1 MGFVCGPDGAL
12 LVLRPFSPMWI
23 GPPDS
28 SYLRR
33 ACFNCHCTNI
43 APDEPQPPAVQR
55 PACVVDIGEDEV
67 VGPVPSYPPNP
78 QCKISTTASGDLVE
92 EDDPPLYDLYRC
104 NEYMYGKPIFAD
116 CDDAYDEMERYQNAW
131 EAAQPADKVNYRP
144 ATFVGI
150 GRLADFN
157 SVYGANY
164 DPELVQLPVARTNGT
179 CTITIMQLERRHMP
193 IFATEDWDTL
203 LVNMQDVMFNCVEDQ
218 GIGGWVETGD
228 LGTGEDASLG
238 VFVYGPNSRF
248 QQLLDI
254 KFACTTDA
262 EGNAECQDTDDDDGA
277 DDQRPSKTQKTGEWA
292 PEGQGDAGQ
301 GGSSDPQPPAAQQC
315 EVPCSHPSDCDT
327 TNNYLCTSSSPLPD
341 DPPID
346 PSFRAFCCQLVTELS
361 DSVAASQAL
370 GPNTCRDRCLLAN
383 TAANATTCRN
393 GTTWT
398 NTTLEILAV
407 PDRSYPGLALE
418 CPCNCTYVSPAC
430 CLSTDGVVFED
441 PSEKSPL
448 GVQAPNRSVCC
459 DEMTGGWRE
468 AAGVRSGYAVDP
480 ACPSNPSG
488 VTGLELINA

>member
-1 MGFVCGPDGAL
+1 
-12 LVLRPFSPMWI
+12 MWI

-144 ATFVGI
+144 ATFLGI

-164 DPELVQLPVARTNGT
+164 DPELVQPPVVRTNGKSHGLVTSPLVRSLLLRYIGT

-218 GIGGWVETGD
+218 GIGGWVETGKSRYIF
-228 LGTGEDASLG
+228 ER
-238 VFVYGPNSRF
+238 FVWLN
-248 QQLLDI
+248 I
-254 KFACTTDA
+254 
-262 EGNAECQDTDDDDGA
+262 
-277 DDQRPSKTQKTGEWA
+277 TQ
-292 PEGQGDAGQ
+292 
-301 GGSSDPQPPAAQQC
+301 
-315 EVPCSHPSDCDT
+315 
-327 TNNYLCTSSSPLPD
+327 
-341 DPPID
+341 
-346 PSFRAFCCQLVTELS
+346 
-361 DSVAASQAL
+361 
-370 GPNTCRDRCLLAN
+370 
-383 TAANATTCRN
+383 AT
-393 GTTWT
+393 
-398 NTTLEILAV
+398 L
-407 PDRSYPGLALE
+407 
-418 CPCNCTYVSPAC
+418 
-430 CLSTDGVVFED
+430 
-441 PSEKSPL
+441 
-448 GVQAPNRSVCC
+448 
-459 DEMTGGWRE
+459 
-468 AAGVRSGYAVDP
+468 
-480 ACPSNPSG
+480 
-488 VTGLELINA
+488 

>member
-1 MGFVCGPDGAL
+1 MLTLESLQYTTGMGFVCGPDGAL

-164 DPELVQLPVARTNGT
+164 DPELVQLPVARTNGKSHGLVTSPLVRSLLLRYIGT

-218 GIGGWVETGD
+218 GIGGWVETGKSRYMFERFVWLNITQATLELVKTPHWGSSSMVPTPD
-228 LGTGEDASLG
+228 SSNSSTSNSHVRPTPREMRNVKILTTTTGPTTNGHPRHKRRAN
-238 VFVYGPNSRF
+238 GPPKAKETPDKADRVTPNLPPRNNA
-248 QQLLDI
+248 
-254 KFACTTDA
+254 KCPAPTHPTATRPTTTSA
-262 EGNAECQDTDDDDGA
+262 LRAPPSPTT
-277 DDQRPSKTQKTGEWA
+277 RPST
-292 PEGQGDAGQ
+292 
-301 GGSSDPQPPAAQQC
+301 
-315 EVPCSHPSDCDT
+315 HPSE
-327 TNNYLCTSSSPLPD
+327 
-341 DPPID
+341 
-346 PSFRAFCCQLVTELS
+346 PS
-361 DSVAASQAL
+361 
-370 GPNTCRDRCLLAN
+370 
-383 TAANATTCRN
+383 AAN
-393 GTTWT
+393 
-398 NTTLEILAV
+398 
-407 PDRSYPGLALE
+407 
-418 CPCNCTYVSPAC
+418 
-430 CLSTDGVVFED
+430 
-441 PSEKSPL
+441 
-448 GVQAPNRSVCC
+448 
-459 DEMTGGWRE
+459 
-468 AAGVRSGYAVDP
+468 
-480 ACPSNPSG
+480 
-488 VTGLELINA
+488 